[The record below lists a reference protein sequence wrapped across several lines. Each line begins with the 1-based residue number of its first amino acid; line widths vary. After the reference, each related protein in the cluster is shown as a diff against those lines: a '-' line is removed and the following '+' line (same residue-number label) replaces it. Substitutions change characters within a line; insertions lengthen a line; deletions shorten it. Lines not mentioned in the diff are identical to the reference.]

1 MCDNDVCVCVMCG
14 GCGGGHTCT
23 HVRCLFIM
31 VLIYNTQLLL
41 ACGAPLF
48 AKNIAKQT
56 PLDAAV
62 KAKQS
67 IIANFLESKMVFSV
81 SMCPSCMCVS

>member
-1 MCDNDVCVCVMCG
+1 MLCGVCCPQM
-14 GCGGGHTCT
+14 
-23 HVRCLFIM
+23 
-31 VLIYNTQLLL
+31 LL

-48 AKNIAKQT
+48 VKNIAKQT

-62 KAKQS
+62 EAKQS

-81 SMCPSCMCVS
+81 SSDA